1 MADQAREYPRYEVEA
16 YVDVTASDVLLYH
29 RIQNISLGGICIQTP
44 YIQEVGA
51 FVDVVIN
58 FPDLGTQVALRG
70 QVAWANREPP
80 QDVGIRWMD
89 LDEDRRDLLRK
100 YIALVKRRELSEAG
114 QTH

>member
-1 MADQAREYPRYEVEA
+1 
-16 YVDVTASDVLLYH
+16 
-29 RIQNISLGGICIQTP
+29 
-44 YIQEVGA
+44 
-51 FVDVVIN
+51 
-58 FPDLGTQVALRG
+58 VALRG